1 MLSMPEREKLIASA
15 TGHLPNVRARWHCG
29 LTIGLARD
37 LGASALVRVC
47 GKEPTAELAMAA
59 MNLNA
64 GGFPTVLVP
73 RTEQFCQISSS
84 AVQTACRDG
93 DRAGLIGLVPAVVI
107 EFLETT
113 GGVTGGSPPVVVE
126 QQVQPTGA
134 GEGPSHPAAPAIN

>member
-1 MLSMPEREKLIASA
+1 
-15 TGHLPNVRARWHCG
+15 
-29 LTIGLARD
+29 
-37 LGASALVRVC
+37 
-47 GKEPTAELAMAA
+47 MAA